1 MTSAI
6 NYLSINENFPVPG
19 QDNDTQVFRD
29 NFDTIKNS
37 LRVGKDEI
45 SVLQNTSARTGV
57 QDAPDSAINPTTN
70 DFNLSTIE
78 NAVISK
84 VREQRWNYG
93 NVTTNDFNVD
103 FENGPYQVI
112 KIVGTN
118 VNLTFD
124 QFPGDSE
131 VTSPELGV
139 GRIRLEIYADNT
151 IRTITFTQP
160 GGVTVKKSGFPGA
173 IFTHSS
179 PTDPAILE
187 IWRHKT
193 TATDNLYI
201 RYIGVFE

>member
-1 MTSAI
+1 MTSQI

-37 LRVGKDEI
+37 LRLAKDEI
-45 SVLQNTSARTGV
+45 SVIQNTASRVGV
-57 QDAPDSAINPTTN
+57 QDSPDGPITATTN

-78 NAVISK
+78 NAVASTI
-84 VREQRWNYG
+84 REKKWNYG
-93 NVTTNDFNVD
+93 NVTVNEQLVD
-103 FENGPYQVI
+103 FENGHYQII
-112 KIVGTN
+112 KIVNTN
-118 VNLTFD
+118 INLTFTN
-124 QFPGDSE
+124 FPGDPA
-131 VTSPELGV
+131 VTDPETGA

-160 GGVTVKKSGFPGA
+160 GGVTVKRSGFPGA

-179 PTDPAILE
+179 ATNPVILE

-193 TATDNLYI
+193 TTDNIYI

>member
-1 MTSAI
+1 VTSQI

-37 LRVGKDEI
+37 LRIAKDEVSI
-45 SVLQNTSARTGV
+45 LQNTVSRVGT
-57 QDAPDSAINPTTN
+57 QTTPDGAITATTN

-78 NAVISK
+78 NAVIST
-84 VREQRWNYG
+84 VREQKWNYG
-93 NVTTNDFNVD
+93 NVTTNDISID
-103 FENGPYQVI
+103 FENGHYQII

-118 VNLTFD
+118 INLTFD
-124 QFPGDSE
+124 QFPGESE
-131 VTSPELGV
+131 VTSPTLGV

-151 IRTITFTQP
+151 IRTITFNQP

-179 PTDPAILE
+179 PTDPVILE
-187 IWRHKT
+187 IWRHNT
-193 TATDNLYI
+193 VTDNIYI
-201 RYIGVFE
+201 RYLGIFE